1 MIESVRQH
9 TTSNIA
15 LGGVNPQQA
24 RTKEEAARQFEEI
37 LARQLVASM
46 TQGLFKNSLAGD
58 QAPGWVSSQQD
69 TQRDMLTDTLADHLV
84 DSGALRLSDL
94 LLRKWNTGSEAPTSH
109 E

>member
-1 MIESVRQH
+1 MIESVRQQR
-9 TTSNIA
+9 TGNVA
-15 LGGVNPQQA
+15 LGGGDPQRA

-46 TQGLFKNSLAGD
+46 TEGLFKSSLAGD
-58 QAPGWVSSQQD
+58 QAPAWISSQQD
-69 TQRDMLTDTLADHLV
+69 TQRDMLTDTLASHLV

-94 LLRKWNTGSEAPTSH
+94 LIRKWNTGTEAPDTH